1 MKKEELSI
9 FREILKKNTWL
20 LRKISENIEISEM
33 TLRRI
38 SITWIGNEEN
48 KNKILNY
55 LIDNNYIRE
64 WEYTITEFFDI

>member
-9 FREILKKNTWL
+9 FREILKKNTGL

-38 SITWIGNEEN
+38 SITGIGNEEN

-64 WEYTITEFFDI
+64 GEYTITEFFDI